1 MYYQNYLRAFAP
13 LRAFTYSYVLPKL
26 SSRLCA
32 FARLHLFLC
41 IYPNYLRAFAPL
53 RAFTCSY
60 VLPKLSSR
68 LCAFARLHLSFITNL
83 APLRLCAPSPVPMYY
98 PNYLRAFAPL
108 RAFTCSYILPKLS
121 SRRAFARL
129 HLFLYITQIIFFAPL
144 RAFTCSYVLTKLSS
158 RLCAFARLHP
168 FLCITQIS

>member
-13 LRAFTYSYVLPKL
+13 LRAFTYSYVFTKL

-32 FARLHLFLC
+32 FARLHLFLYITQIIFAPLRLC
-41 IYPNYLRAFAPL
+41 APSPVPMYYPNYLRAFAPL

-68 LCAFARLHLSFITNL
+68 LCAFARLHLFLCIYQIIF
-83 APLRLCAPSPVPMYY
+83 APLRAPSPVPMYY

-108 RAFTCSYILPKLS
+108 RAFTRSYVLPKLV
-121 SRRAFARL
+121 RRKL
-129 HLFLYITQIIFFAPL
+129 IFTIVRTSA
-144 RAFTCSYVLTKLSS
+144 
-158 RLCAFARLHP
+158 
-168 FLCITQIS
+168 

>member
-1 MYYQNYLRAFAP
+1 MYRVCTDVLSFLVYSFIPLNLCSPSYPPRYSPIILRAFARLHLFLCITKIIFAP

-41 IYPNYLRAFAPL
+41 IYQIIF
-53 RAFTCSY
+53 
-60 VLPKLSSR
+60 
-68 LCAFARLHLSFITNL
+68 

-108 RAFTCSYILPKLS
+108 RAFTRSYVLPKLV
-121 SRRAFARL
+121 RRKL
-129 HLFLYITQIIFFAPL
+129 IFTIVRTSA
-144 RAFTCSYVLTKLSS
+144 
-158 RLCAFARLHP
+158 
-168 FLCITQIS
+168 